1 LSITHRAMP
10 RFYYQAHSADQ
21 QLVDGEIEAES
32 VVAAIAQLEK
42 LGLTVEAIGFA
53 TPDTAARLASRK
65 PPASS
70 QAPPVLEIV
79 DFSPND
85 DAILLAQLEQ
95 TLARSQPL
103 TPMLR
108 AYAEEIPS
116 SQRRRK
122 LSGICRV
129 IERGNA
135 DAALASLPAAPEFW
149 IPLIGSAARSGD
161 LTEVIRNFIIES
173 HRADGSRRRW
183 WLLLAYPAFLI
194 GFAFAVL
201 IAFAVL
207 VVPTFRS
214 IFEDFDL
221 ELPQLTITTLEVSRW
236 LTSLRGWLE
245 IFGVLAAVGV
255 ILWALRSK
263 LAGWWTFFFGRS
275 SSISRFAGFTA
286 ELHRAGLPL
295 PDALRIAGRT
305 SHDWLA
311 RASRSLARRLDV
323 NQLDDLEPLA
333 SRLTAAFLFAVTTPA
348 STRTRIRLLET
359 ISECHADRARSR
371 LSWTQGLLGPVAI
384 FVIGFVVAFI
394 TFSLFIPLV
403 DLVNNLSG

>member
-1 LSITHRAMP
+1 MP

-32 VVAAIAQLEK
+32 VVAAIAELEK
-42 LGLTVEAIGFA
+42 LGLTIEAIGFVTA
-53 TPDTAARLASRK
+53 DTAARLAQRK
-65 PPASS
+65 TQASS
-70 QAPPVLEIV
+70 PLPVLEIV
-79 DFSPND
+79 DVTPND

-108 AYAEEIPS
+108 AYAEELPS

-122 LSGICRV
+122 LNGICHI
-129 IERGNA
+129 IERGDA

-149 IPLIGSAARSGD
+149 IPLIGSAAHSAD
-161 LTEVIRNFIIES
+161 LTEVIRNFITES

-214 IFEDFDL
+214 IFDDFDL
-221 ELPQLTITTLEVSRW
+221 ELPKLTMTTLEVSRW
-236 LTSLRGWLE
+236 LTSLRGWLQ
-245 IFGVLAAVGV
+245 IFAVVAVVGAL
-255 ILWALRSK
+255 LWALRGK

-275 SSISRFAGFTA
+275 PSISRFAGFTA
-286 ELHRAGLPL
+286 ELHRAGLTL

-311 RASRSLARRLDV
+311 RASRSLARRLDT
-323 NQLDDLEPLA
+323 NQLDSLQPLA
-333 SRLTAAFLFAVTTPA
+333 SRLTATLLFAVTTPA
-348 STRTRIRLLET
+348 STPTRLRLLET

-384 FVIGFVVAFI
+384 FVVGFVVAFI

-403 DLVNNLSG
+403 DLINNLSG